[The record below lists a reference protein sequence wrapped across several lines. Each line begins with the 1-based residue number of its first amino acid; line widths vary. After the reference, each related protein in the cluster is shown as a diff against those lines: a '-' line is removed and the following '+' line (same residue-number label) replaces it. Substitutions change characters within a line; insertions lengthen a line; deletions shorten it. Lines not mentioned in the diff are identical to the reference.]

1 MADLLPGRGPQKQ
14 GEFDMNVPVQNMGKP
29 FEVLNGTAVM
39 AHQNIPARVSN
50 LIYGKEC
57 PATTGETFVKLSPD
71 SGRPLCEA
79 VRSDAEDISI
89 AVQAAGNALAA
100 WSGLTPVQRGDIL
113 YDITWLMREHRHEM
127 AAIVAMETG
136 MSVNA
141 ALGET
146 DAAIAQGEF
155 MAGEGRRLYGRTL
168 TSAVPDKYAMTIRQP
183 LGVAGLIIAANTPIA
198 NVAWKVFPAL
208 ICGNTAVLKAAE
220 DTPATAWY
228 FGKLAHEAGLPP
240 GVLNIIQG
248 YGREAGAALVENPGV
263 DVISFTGST
272 AVGRQI
278 AAVAGERLLK
288 VSLELGGK
296 NPLVVCDDADLDNA
310 VKWTLLAAF
319 SNAGQRCAAASRIII
334 FDAVYE
340 QFLARLVERTRKL
353 KVGPDN
359 SDDFGP
365 VINKRQLDNILGMIK
380 RAHRHG
386 AVILTGGQRLTSD
399 SRANGFYMAPTLIE
413 NIRSH
418 DEISITELFGP
429 VACLYR
435 VKGFTDALRLAND
448 SPYGLTACIHT
459 SSIHRATE
467 FTRKVQAGVAVV
479 NGGTHGSEPHMP
491 FGGLKQSGNG
501 WREPGTEA
509 LDVYSDVKGIY
520 MNIDPDAAYV

>member
-1 MADLLPGRGPQKQ
+1 MAGLLPGRDRRRQ
-14 GEFDMNVPVQNMGKP
+14 GKFDMNFPEPDAGKP
-29 FEVLNGTAVM
+29 FEVLNESAVM
-39 AHQNIPARVSN
+39 ALEYIPARVSN
-50 LIYGKEC
+50 WINGVEC
-57 PATTGETFVKLSPD
+57 PATTGKTLTKLSPD

-79 VRSDAEDISI
+79 VRSEAEDISI
-89 AVQAAGNALAA
+89 AVQAAGNALAE

-113 YDITWLMREHRHEM
+113 YDITRLLREYRNEM
-127 AAIVAMETG
+127 AAIVSMETG

-220 DTPATAWY
+220 DSPATAWY
-228 FGKLAHEAGLPP
+228 FGRLAHEAGLPP

-248 YGREAGAALVENPGV
+248 YGREAGAPLVEHPGV
-263 DVISFTGST
+263 NVISFTGST

-278 AAVAGERLLK
+278 AAIAGERLLK

-310 VKWTLLAAF
+310 VKWTLLSAF

-334 FDAVYE
+334 FDAVYD
-340 QFLARLVERTRKL
+340 QFLEQLVKHTRKL

-359 SDDFGP
+359 GDDLGP
-365 VINKRQLDNILGMIK
+365 VINKRQLDNILGIIK
-380 RAHRHG
+380 RAKWHG
-386 AVILTGGQRLTSD
+386 AVILTGGQRLTSAA
-399 SRANGFYMAPTLIE
+399 RANGFYMAPTLIG
-413 NIRSH
+413 NVRPN
-418 DEISITELFGP
+418 DEISTTELFGP

-448 SPYGLTACIHT
+448 SPYGLTASIHT
-459 SSIHRATE
+459 RNIHRATE

-491 FGGLKQSGNG
+491 FGGMKQSGNG

-520 MNIDPDAAYV
+520 TNINPDDAYA